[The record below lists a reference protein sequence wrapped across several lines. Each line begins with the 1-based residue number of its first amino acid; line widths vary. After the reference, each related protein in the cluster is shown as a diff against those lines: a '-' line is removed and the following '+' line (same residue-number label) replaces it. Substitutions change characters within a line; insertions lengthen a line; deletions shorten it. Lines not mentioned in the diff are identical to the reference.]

1 MKKLYF
7 LLSFILLTS
16 LTFSQSVIITRVVD
30 GGLASD
36 GCSGSSG
43 ASSPKAIELYVDGT
57 INFTGYTYDL
67 YSNGGTSANSES
79 LTDLGIITDAFV
91 YVVAFGETTFDEILP
106 GATKHIGGGSFNG
119 DDTITITSDG
129 STIVDQFGVIGT
141 DGTGEAWEYLDTYA
155 KRNDSNGPNSTFTI
169 GEWTTGTVNE
179 FDGTDC
185 ATLTAAVSFGT
196 FTYGGTPCGISLGTA
211 VYACSTS
218 TLGDNNDGVTVE
230 IPYTGLD
237 ATITSVST
245 NSGGTVAGSN
255 PALDTDG
262 TITITGLFEG
272 DAWDIT
278 INGGNC
284 DGISISGTTP
294 AAECD
299 PIPDTCFNLSDGSN
313 EFEIVTLATNVDGDV
328 WTNSNGTYA
337 INGFCGG
344 GCSEETNGWLIFGP
358 LDMQGASDLSLL
370 FTASESFSGTDLNIQ
385 YTSDYSSLCPDSS
398 TWTSAAV
405 ITDAGTYSVD
415 LSAAIGNDV
424 FVGIEYN
431 DSDGSFSG
439 WSLTNVELAAFGQC
453 PTLGTIPTSA
463 CATCTINLQTE
474 NYVCLTNTAGD
485 NNDGVTVEIPYTGSD
500 TSGGTL
506 STTSLGVI
514 SGDISVADSTITI
527 TGLFEGDAWD
537 LTINGGNC
545 DTTTV
550 SGTIPVAEC
559 DPSLTVNV
567 GITGTVD
574 GVYINEIHYDNTDA
588 DVGEFFE
595 VAGPAGTDLS
605 SYTVSLYNGSDD
617 ELYGSNDTFNLTG
630 TIDDEGSGVGAI
642 VVSLPSNGLQNGGPD
657 GLSLSKTGSNDIQFL
672 SYEGV
677 IASAGDGPAIGL
689 ASVDIGVSENQADT
703 PAGYSLEYDE
713 TTTSWIVVTDD
724 TPGDFAQGT
733 ALSNGD
739 FNLAKFSLFPNPTNS
754 GYVNITSTNGGT
766 INAKVFDI
774 LGKKVIDVS
783 IENNRLDVNQLKTGI
798 YIIKMTQGTNSTT
811 KKLVIE

>member
-141 DGTGEAWEYLDTYA
+141 DVTGEEWEYLDTYA

-245 NSGGTVAGSN
+245 TSGGTVAGSN

-262 TITITGLFEG
+262 
-272 DAWDIT
+272 
-278 INGGNC
+278 
-284 DGISISGTTP
+284 
-294 AAECD
+294 
-299 PIPDTCFNLSDGSN
+299 
-313 EFEIVTLATNVDGDV
+313 
-328 WTNSNGTYA
+328 
-337 INGFCGG
+337 
-344 GCSEETNGWLIFGP
+344 
-358 LDMQGASDLSLL
+358 
-370 FTASESFSGTDLNIQ
+370 
-385 YTSDYSSLCPDSS
+385 
-398 TWTSAAV
+398 
-405 ITDAGTYSVD
+405 
-415 LSAAIGNDV
+415 
-424 FVGIEYN
+424 
-431 DSDGSFSG
+431 
-439 WSLTNVELAAFGQC
+439 
-453 PTLGTIPTSA
+453 
-463 CATCTINLQTE
+463 
-474 NYVCLTNTAGD
+474 
-485 NNDGVTVEIPYTGSD
+485 
-500 TSGGTL
+500 
-506 STTSLGVI
+506 
-514 SGDISVADSTITI
+514 TITI

-774 LGKKVIDVS
+774 LGKKVIDAS

-798 YIIKMTQGTNSTT
+798 YIIKMTQGTHSTT

>member
-7 LLSFILLTS
+7 LLFTFLITSFS
-16 LTFSQSVIITRVVD
+16 FSQGTENFDNFTETGSSYASGTFTGQDGSTWTYVQSRGDQSITDKSIMLGRNRSPQAEVY
-30 GGLASD
+30 
-36 GCSGSSG
+36 SGSISG
-43 ASSPKAIELYVDGT
+43 GVGT
-57 INFTGYTYDL
+57 INFNYQR
-67 YSNGGTSANSES
+67 
-79 LTDLGIITDAFV
+79 AFSTNV
-91 YVVAFGETTFDEILP
+91 NLNILVNDVVVGNV
-106 GATKHIGGGSFNG
+106 S
-119 DDTITITSDG
+119 S
-129 STIVDQFGVIGT
+129 T
-141 DGTGEAWEYLDTYA
+141 DGTVQ
-155 KRNDSNGPNSTFTI
+155 NSGTI
-169 GEWTTGTVNE
+169 TVNE
-179 FDGTDC
+179 PGNVVLKFISVNNSDGQVTIDD
-185 ATLTAAVSFGT
+185 
-196 FTYGGTPCGISLGTA
+196 ISWTG
-211 VYACSTS
+211 YSTS
-218 TLGDNNDGVTVE
+218 CNIIFGESTTVCTSNTVGDNNDAVIIQ

-237 ATITSVST
+237 ATITSVT
-245 NSGGTVAGSN
+245 TTSGGTVAGDN
-255 PALDTDG
+255 PASVTDG

-272 DAWDIT
+272 DPWDIVL
-278 INGGNC
+278 GGTNC
-284 DGISISGTTP
+284 AELSSSGTTP

-431 DSDGSFSG
+431 DSDGFSG

-574 GVYINEIHYDNTDA
+574 GVYINEIHYDNTDT

-605 SYTVSLYNGSDD
+605 SYTVSLYNGNDD

-642 VVSLPSNGLQNGGPD
+642 VVSLPANGLQNGGPD

-672 SYEGV
+672 TYEGV

-739 FNLAKFSLFPNPTNS
+739 FNLAKFSVFPNPTNL

-774 LGKKVIDVS
+774 LGKKVIDAS
-783 IENNRLDVNQLKTGI
+783 FENNRLDVNQLKTGI

>member
-7 LLSFILLTS
+7 LLFTFLITSFS
-16 LTFSQSVIITRVVD
+16 FSQGTENFDNFTETGSSYASGTFTGQDGSTWTYVQSRGDQSITDKSIMLGRNRSPQAEVY
-30 GGLASD
+30 
-36 GCSGSSG
+36 SGSISG
-43 ASSPKAIELYVDGT
+43 GVGT
-57 INFTGYTYDL
+57 INFNYQR
-67 YSNGGTSANSES
+67 
-79 LTDLGIITDAFV
+79 AFSTNV
-91 YVVAFGETTFDEILP
+91 NLNILVNDVVVGNV
-106 GATKHIGGGSFNG
+106 S
-119 DDTITITSDG
+119 S
-129 STIVDQFGVIGT
+129 T
-141 DGTGEAWEYLDTYA
+141 DGTVQ
-155 KRNDSNGPNSTFTI
+155 NSGTI
-169 GEWTTGTVNE
+169 TVNE
-179 FDGTDC
+179 PGNVVLKFISVNNSDGQVTIDD
-185 ATLTAAVSFGT
+185 
-196 FTYGGTPCGISLGTA
+196 ISWTG
-211 VYACSTS
+211 YSTS
-218 TLGDNNDGVTVE
+218 CNIIFGESTTVCTSNTVGDNNDAVIIQ

-237 ATITSVST
+237 ATITSVT
-245 NSGGTVAGSN
+245 TTSGGTVAGDN
-255 PALDTDG
+255 PASVTDG

-272 DAWDIT
+272 DPWDIVL
-278 INGGNC
+278 GGTNC
-284 DGISISGTTP
+284 AELSSSGTTP

-344 GCSEETNGWLIFGP
+344 SCSEETNGWLIFGP

-431 DSDGSFSG
+431 DSDGFSG

-527 TGLFEGDAWD
+527 TGLSEGDAWD

-574 GVYINEIHYDNTDA
+574 GVYINEIHYDNTDT

-605 SYTVSLYNGSDD
+605 SYTVSLYNGNDD

-642 VVSLPSNGLQNGGPD
+642 VVSLPANGLQNGGPD

-672 SYEGV
+672 TYEGV

-739 FNLAKFSLFPNPTNS
+739 FNLAKFSVFPNPTNL

-774 LGKKVIDVS
+774 LGKKVIDAS

>member
-7 LLSFILLTS
+7 LLFTFLITSFS
-16 LTFSQSVIITRVVD
+16 FSQGTENFDNFTETGSSYASGTFTGQDGSTWTYVQSRGDQSITDKSIMLGRNRSPQAEVY
-30 GGLASD
+30 
-36 GCSGSSG
+36 SGSISG
-43 ASSPKAIELYVDGT
+43 GVGT
-57 INFTGYTYDL
+57 INFNYQR
-67 YSNGGTSANSES
+67 
-79 LTDLGIITDAFV
+79 AFSTNV
-91 YVVAFGETTFDEILP
+91 NLNILVNDVVVGNV
-106 GATKHIGGGSFNG
+106 S
-119 DDTITITSDG
+119 S
-129 STIVDQFGVIGT
+129 T
-141 DGTGEAWEYLDTYA
+141 DGTVQ
-155 KRNDSNGPNSTFTI
+155 NSGTI
-169 GEWTTGTVNE
+169 TVNE
-179 FDGTDC
+179 PGNVVLKFISVNNSDGQVTIDD
-185 ATLTAAVSFGT
+185 
-196 FTYGGTPCGISLGTA
+196 ISWTG
-211 VYACSTS
+211 YSTS
-218 TLGDNNDGVTVE
+218 CNIIFGESTTVCTSNTVGDNNDAVIIQ

-237 ATITSVST
+237 ATITSVT
-245 NSGGTVAGSN
+245 TTSGGTVAGDN
-255 PALDTDG
+255 PASVTDG

-272 DAWDIT
+272 DPWDIVL
-278 INGGNC
+278 GGTNC
-284 DGISISGTTP
+284 AELSSSGTTP

-431 DSDGSFSG
+431 DSDGFSG

-463 CATCTINLQTE
+463 CGTCTINLQTE

-774 LGKKVIDVS
+774 LGKKVIDAS

>member
-1 MKKLYF
+1 M
-7 LLSFILLTS
+7 
-16 LTFSQSVIITRVVD
+16 
-30 GGLASD
+30 
-36 GCSGSSG
+36 
-43 ASSPKAIELYVDGT
+43 
-57 INFTGYTYDL
+57 
-67 YSNGGTSANSES
+67 
-79 LTDLGIITDAFV
+79 
-91 YVVAFGETTFDEILP
+91 
-106 GATKHIGGGSFNG
+106 
-119 DDTITITSDG
+119 
-129 STIVDQFGVIGT
+129 
-141 DGTGEAWEYLDTYA
+141 
-155 KRNDSNGPNSTFTI
+155 
-169 GEWTTGTVNE
+169 
-179 FDGTDC
+179 
-185 ATLTAAVSFGT
+185 
-196 FTYGGTPCGISLGTA
+196 
-211 VYACSTS
+211 
-218 TLGDNNDGVTVE
+218 
-230 IPYTGLD
+230 
-237 ATITSVST
+237 
-245 NSGGTVAGSN
+245 
-255 PALDTDG
+255 
-262 TITITGLFEG
+262 
-272 DAWDIT
+272 
-278 INGGNC
+278 
-284 DGISISGTTP
+284 
-294 AAECD
+294 
-299 PIPDTCFNLSDGSN
+299 
-313 EFEIVTLATNVDGDV
+313 
-328 WTNSNGTYA
+328 
-337 INGFCGG
+337 
-344 GCSEETNGWLIFGP
+344 
-358 LDMQGASDLSLL
+358 
-370 FTASESFSGTDLNIQ
+370 
-385 YTSDYSSLCPDSS
+385 
-398 TWTSAAV
+398 
-405 ITDAGTYSVD
+405 
-415 LSAAIGNDV
+415 
-424 FVGIEYN
+424 
-431 DSDGSFSG
+431 
-439 WSLTNVELAAFGQC
+439 
-453 PTLGTIPTSA
+453 
-463 CATCTINLQTE
+463 
-474 NYVCLTNTAGD
+474 CLTNTAGD
-485 NNDGVTVEIPYTGSD
+485 NNDTVTVEIPYTGSD

-527 TGLFEGDAWD
+527 TGLSEGDAWD

-574 GVYINEIHYDNTDA
+574 GVYINEIHYDNTDT

-774 LGKKVIDVS
+774 LGKKVIDAS

>member
-7 LLSFILLTS
+7 LLFTFLITSFSFGQDMVITGVFDGPLT
-16 LTFSQSVIITRVVD
+16 
-30 GGLASD
+30 GGT
-36 GCSGSSG
+36 
-43 ASSPKAIELYVDGT
+43 PKAVEIYVINNISDLSTFGFGSANNGGGTDGEELS
-57 INFTGYTYDL
+57 FTGAANAGDFIYLTANEADFETYFGFAADFVD
-67 YSNGGTSANSES
+67 NSANN
-79 LTDLGIITDAFV
+79 
-91 YVVAFGETTFDEILP
+91 
-106 GATKHIGGGSFNG
+106 NG
-119 DDTITITSDG
+119 DDALELFSGGVVIDT
-129 STIVDQFGVIGT
+129 FGDIAT
-141 DGTGEAWEYLDTYA
+141 DGNGEPWEYTDGWAYRTSSTGPDGATFSLGNWSFSGINAVDGCT
-155 KRNDSNGPNSTFTI
+155 DNGS
-169 GEWTTGTVNE
+169 
-179 FDGTDC
+179 C
-185 ATLTAAVSFGT
+185 SSSFPVGT

-211 VYACSTS
+211 VYACATN
-218 TLGDNNDGVTVE
+218 TIGDNNDGVTVE

-245 NSGGTVAGSN
+245 TSGGTVAGSN

-262 TITITGLFEG
+262 
-272 DAWDIT
+272 
-278 INGGNC
+278 
-284 DGISISGTTP
+284 
-294 AAECD
+294 
-299 PIPDTCFNLSDGSN
+299 
-313 EFEIVTLATNVDGDV
+313 
-328 WTNSNGTYA
+328 
-337 INGFCGG
+337 
-344 GCSEETNGWLIFGP
+344 
-358 LDMQGASDLSLL
+358 
-370 FTASESFSGTDLNIQ
+370 
-385 YTSDYSSLCPDSS
+385 
-398 TWTSAAV
+398 
-405 ITDAGTYSVD
+405 
-415 LSAAIGNDV
+415 
-424 FVGIEYN
+424 
-431 DSDGSFSG
+431 
-439 WSLTNVELAAFGQC
+439 
-453 PTLGTIPTSA
+453 
-463 CATCTINLQTE
+463 
-474 NYVCLTNTAGD
+474 
-485 NNDGVTVEIPYTGSD
+485 
-500 TSGGTL
+500 
-506 STTSLGVI
+506 
-514 SGDISVADSTITI
+514 TITI

-774 LGKKVIDVS
+774 LGKKVIDAS

>member
-7 LLSFILLTS
+7 LLFTFLITSFSFGQDMVITGVFDGPLT
-16 LTFSQSVIITRVVD
+16 
-30 GGLASD
+30 GGT
-36 GCSGSSG
+36 
-43 ASSPKAIELYVDGT
+43 PKAVEIYVINNISDLSTFGFGSANNGGGTDGEEFP
-57 INFTGYTYDL
+57 FTGTANAGDFIYLTANEADFETYFGFAADFVD
-67 YSNGGTSANSES
+67 NSANN
-79 LTDLGIITDAFV
+79 
-91 YVVAFGETTFDEILP
+91 
-106 GATKHIGGGSFNG
+106 NG
-119 DDTITITSDG
+119 DDALELFSGGVVIDT
-129 STIVDQFGVIGT
+129 FGDIAT
-141 DGTGEAWEYLDTYA
+141 DGNGEPWEYLDGWAYRTSSTGPDGA
-155 KRNDSNGPNSTFTI
+155 TFSLGNWSFSGINAVDGCTDNGS
-169 GEWTTGTVNE
+169 
-179 FDGTDC
+179 C
-185 ATLTAAVSFGT
+185 SSSFPLGT

-527 TGLFEGDAWD
+527 TGLSEGDAWD

>member
-7 LLSFILLTS
+7 LLFTFLITSFSFGQGTENFDNFTETGS
-16 LTFSQSVIITRVVD
+16 SYASGTFTGQDGSTWTYVQSRGDQSITDKSIMLGRNRSPQAEVY
-30 GGLASD
+30 
-36 GCSGSSG
+36 SGSISG
-43 ASSPKAIELYVDGT
+43 GVGT
-57 INFTGYTYDL
+57 INFNYQR
-67 YSNGGTSANSES
+67 
-79 LTDLGIITDAFV
+79 AFSTNV
-91 YVVAFGETTFDEILP
+91 NLNILVNDVVVGNV
-106 GATKHIGGGSFNG
+106 S
-119 DDTITITSDG
+119 S
-129 STIVDQFGVIGT
+129 T
-141 DGTGEAWEYLDTYA
+141 DGTVQ
-155 KRNDSNGPNSTFTI
+155 NSGTI
-169 GEWTTGTVNE
+169 TVNE
-179 FDGTDC
+179 PGNVVLKFISVNNSDGQVTIDDISWTGYSISC
-185 ATLTAAVSFGT
+185 NIIFGE
-196 FTYGGTPCGISLGTA
+196 
-211 VYACSTS
+211 STTVCTS
-218 TLGDNNDGVTVE
+218 NTVGDNNDTVIIQ

-237 ATITSVST
+237 ATITSVT
-245 NSGGTVAGSN
+245 TTSGGTVAGDN
-255 PALDTDG
+255 PASVTDG

-272 DAWDIT
+272 DPWDIVL
-278 INGGNC
+278 GGTNC
-284 DGISISGTTP
+284 AELSSSGTTP

-313 EFEIVTLATNVDGDV
+313 EFEIVTLATNTDGDV
-328 WTNSNGTYA
+328 WTNSNGTYD

-370 FTASESFSGTDLNIQ
+370 FTASENFSGTDLNIQ
-385 YTSDYSSLCPDSS
+385 YTSDYTSLCPDSS

-415 LSAAIGNDV
+415 LSAATGNDV

-574 GVYINEIHYDNTDA
+574 GVYINEIHYDNTDT

-672 SYEGV
+672 TYEGV

-774 LGKKVIDVS
+774 LGKKVIDAS